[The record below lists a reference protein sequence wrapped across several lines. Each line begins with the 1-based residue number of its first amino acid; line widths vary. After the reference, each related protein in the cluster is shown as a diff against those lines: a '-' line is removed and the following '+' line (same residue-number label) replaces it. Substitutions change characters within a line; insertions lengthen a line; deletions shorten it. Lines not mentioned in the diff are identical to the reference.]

1 MARRYDHSRHE
12 IKEMAIEAG
21 KEIIVSEGFKALSTR
36 RIADK
41 IGYTAGTLYNVF
53 DNFDDLAFHIHTR
66 TIKDAYTFVSEK
78 CAEKTGTEA
87 IKIYMLSYR
96 NFMTENRSLFD
107 AIFEHFLPEDEKPPV
122 FYTSEFKKLIGL
134 LHGLILPLY
143 DYNEDEA
150 EVATTILWSAYYG
163 TYLLSKQGRLEL
175 ITDKSIEG
183 INNSFL
189 EQFLKYLES
198 KSLNK

>member
-21 KEIIVSEGFKALSTR
+21 KEIIISEGFKALSTR

-66 TIKDAYTFVSEK
+66 TIKDAYAFVSEK
-78 CAEKTGTEA
+78 CAKTTGAEA
-87 IKIYMLSYR
+87 IRTYMSSYR
-96 NFMTENRSLFD
+96 NFMTENHCLFD
-107 AIFEHFLPEDEKPPV
+107 AIFEHFLPEGEKPPT
-122 FYTSEFKKLIGL
+122 FYTTEFEKLIGL
-134 LHGLILPLY
+134 LRGIILPLY
-143 DYNEDEA
+143 DYNEEET

-163 TYLLSKQGRLEL
+163 TYLLSKQNRLEL
-175 ITDKSIEG
+175 ITKKSTAEISEA
-183 INNSFL
+183 FV
-189 EQFLKYLES
+189 EQFIKYLEL